1 MRHAARLAAP
11 FLFLLLV
18 LSGVARAEDHGYFGF
33 ALKVVT
39 KGFFLAPT
47 ISDLAIDKVVPGTP
61 AERAGIRSG
70 DRILE
75 VEGKPV
81 AGSKALDLKASAT
94 RQVGQT
100 LRLTLRHADG
110 QVFKVAMVAVPHP
123 AE

>member
-1 MRHAARLAAP
+1 MRSFPIRATA
-11 FLFLLLV
+11 LLLV
-18 LSGVARAEDHGYFGF
+18 VLFAGAVRAEDRGYFGF

-39 KGFFLAPT
+39 RGFFLAPT
-47 ISDLAIDKVVPGTP
+47 VSELGIERVVPGTP
-61 AERAGIRSG
+61 AERAGIRAG

-81 AGSKALDLKASAT
+81 AGNKALELKARAA

-100 LRLTLRHADG
+100 LRLTLRHPDG
-110 QVFKVAMVAVPHP
+110 QVYRVAMVAVPHP